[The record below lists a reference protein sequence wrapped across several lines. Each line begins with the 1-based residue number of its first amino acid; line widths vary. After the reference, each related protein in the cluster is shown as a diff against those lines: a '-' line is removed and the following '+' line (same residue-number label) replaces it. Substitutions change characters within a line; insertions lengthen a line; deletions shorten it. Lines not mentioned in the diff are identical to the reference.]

1 MLMQAKAGHRR
12 KCYTMAWETRS
23 GSGRYYTRSQRVN
36 GRIVREYVG
45 QGPIAEFVHQ
55 MDIEERLERDATRKA
70 FEAVQCRDA
79 ERDKQLDSFI
89 ELSEA
94 VASGLLILAGY
105 HLHKHG
111 NWRKRNEQNQE

>member
-1 MLMQAKAGHRR
+1 MMEIPAGHRR

-45 QGPIAEFVHQ
+45 QGPLAEWAHQ
-55 MDIEERLERDATRKA
+55 TDMNDRLERDEKRND
-70 FEAVQCRDA
+70 FDAVRGRDA
-79 ERDKQLDSFI
+79 ELDGKLDSFI

-105 HLHKHG
+105 HQHKRG
-111 NWRKRNEQNQE
+111 NWRKRNEQNRE